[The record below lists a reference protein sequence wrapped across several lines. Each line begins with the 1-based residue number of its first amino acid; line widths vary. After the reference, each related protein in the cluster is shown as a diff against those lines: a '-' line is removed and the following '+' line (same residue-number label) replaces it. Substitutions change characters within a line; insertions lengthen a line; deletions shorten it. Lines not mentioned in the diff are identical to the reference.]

1 MCCLSEI
8 WYSCKI
14 QCQSVNVLL
23 WMEAFLCVLEVR
35 GLWCAQRSDG
45 RKACSVCQSSPGG
58 TRVANTWDL
67 ERLPENCSLKRA
79 QSFVTPEGFSTSSC
93 EVGTHRLFVS
103 ILLKGSKLYLQ
114 YLKSCILLSL
124 SFHLPG
130 KLFLLSCSMFKG
142 ALLHSSAFNSPLT
155 MQGCNSWNCNRLIY
169 ILLFVRAVSS
179 QLFDMS

>member
-1 MCCLSEI
+1 M
-8 WYSCKI
+8 

-45 RKACSVCQSSPGG
+45 RKACSVCQSSAGG
-58 TRVANTWDL
+58 TRVVNTWDL

-79 QSFVTPEGFSTSSC
+79 LSFVTPEGFSTSSC
-93 EVGTHRLFVS
+93 EVGRYRLFVS

-114 YLKSCILLSL
+114 YLKSWILLSL

-130 KLFLLSCSMFKG
+130 KLLLLSCNRFNG

-169 ILLFVRAVSS
+169 TLQFVLFTKTQRSPAW
-179 QLFDMS
+179 DRT